1 MGGLARRRYGPAVM
15 PWIAPDFDYPQ
26 RLDLPTGHHLR
37 PIRAEDAEIDLPAVM
52 GSRDSLFEIYGE
64 AWGWPPVEM
73 SVEADRDDLQHHADE
88 MEAREG
94 FNFAILNA
102 DETEL
107 YGCVYIYPGG
117 DGADADV
124 SWWVVDTKRGSD
136 LEAALDET
144 LPDWFADAWG
154 FRSPRR
160 NP

>member
-1 MGGLARRRYGPAVM
+1 M
-15 PWIAPDFDYPQ
+15 PWIPADFDFPK

-37 PIRAEDAEIDLPAVM
+37 PIKADDAEIDLPAVM
-52 GSRDSLFEIYGE
+52 GSRESLREIYGE
-64 AWGWPPVEM
+64 AWGWPPETM
-73 SVEADRDDLQHHADE
+73 TVEADRDDLQHHADE

-94 FNFAILNA
+94 FNFAVLNA

-117 DGADADV
+117 DDESDADV
-124 SWWVVDTKRGSD
+124 SWWLVDAAAGTE
-136 LEAALDET
+136 LERELARE
-144 LPDWFADAWG
+144 LPIWFAEVWG